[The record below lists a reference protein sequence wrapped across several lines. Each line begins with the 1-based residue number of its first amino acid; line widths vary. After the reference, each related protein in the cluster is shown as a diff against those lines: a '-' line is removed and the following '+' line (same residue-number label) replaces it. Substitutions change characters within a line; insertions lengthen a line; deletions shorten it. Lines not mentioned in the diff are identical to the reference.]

1 MASFYGKDSEEAA
14 AHFEAE
20 FFAGDDLFQL
30 NVEPI
35 GRVNRR
41 RFSPDPLMGFDP
53 TSMEP
58 SEPRPPMLQPP
69 ILTSTGGKIPLT
81 CGRSRL
87 HGPDP
92 KYDILKESYKAQLV
106 REDSAIE
113 ELPEQEEQ
121 GVWGRL
127 GRSSSPNVVGFA
139 CADLCGIVCNG
150 SCQERPYGTRDGEVR
165 SVKGIYD
172 VRREYIEI
180 YLVQILRFDV
190 GNSSQVDSERFKSCV
205 VNMNT

>member
-92 KYDILKESYKAQLV
+92 KYDILKESYKRLLV

-113 ELPEQEEQ
+113 EPPEDAKD
-121 GVWGRL
+121 VWSRL
-127 GRSSSPNVVGFA
+127 GRSSSPIGADLV
-139 CADLCGIVCNG
+139 CADVCGMICNG
-150 SCQERPYGTRDGEVR
+150 SCRPRQERFEGLNVNEVR
-165 SVKGIYD
+165 NAS
-172 VRREYIEI
+172 
-180 YLVQILRFDV
+180 
-190 GNSSQVDSERFKSCV
+190 
-205 VNMNT
+205 

>member
-1 MASFYGKDSEEAA
+1 MATFIGDRCVEEAA
-14 AHFEAE
+14 EFEAAFFGDEE
-20 FFAGDDLFQL
+20 FLL
-30 NVEPI
+30 SVTPI
-35 GRVNRR
+35 GGVNRR
-41 RFSPDPLMGFDP
+41 VVEEDPMMGFDP
-53 TSMEP
+53 TTMQP
-58 SEPRPPMLQPP
+58 SRERPAMLQPP

-165 SVKGIYD
+165 SVKGNYD
-172 VRREYIEI
+172 VRGEYI
-180 YLVQILRFDV
+180 
-190 GNSSQVDSERFKSCV
+190 
-205 VNMNT
+205 